1 MLHIALTGG
10 IGSGKSTVASMFG
23 QHGAP
28 VIDADEIARDLVRRD
43 EPAYHETVRAFGT
56 GILDTNREIDRQRL
70 GERIFSDA
78 SERRIL
84 EGIIHPRVRQE
95 IIARTTLA
103 GFPYCIIV
111 VPLLLEANMQDLADR
126 ILVIE
131 CSEQLQIARVRTRSS
146 LSEES
151 IRRIMATQA
160 SSAERRLMA
169 DDVIV
174 NDTDLADLQRQVD
187 RLHGQYLA
195 LAALTRPPSA

>member
-111 VPLLLEANMQDLADR
+111 VPLLFEANMQDLADR

-146 LSEES
+146 LSEER